1 MACIGGGRCVD
12 INQASPN
19 DLAHLTG
26 IGRTRAE
33 AICEFRDALG
43 GFENVYDLT
52 QVPGIGP
59 HVVECNKNV
68 LLCSTAKQTFAKR
81 VTRSSSTTKRDRS
94 HSHQRH
100 IFRRILTTQKSNKT
114 SRKHKLAGK
123 LETTTT
129 ETTEASPPKKLCT
142 PTKQDRTVRVLPVK
156 SYGRIKTDTS
166 LSQSGEA
173 RCRRTSLCSHPP
185 AGLKEWLQTFHHWG
199 LEEKKYALE
208 EIIDTCEPT
217 LVRHMMGTIEPRFQ
231 RDFISLLPRELALYV
246 LSFLGPKDLLQAA
259 QTCKCWQILCDDNL

>member
-1 MACIGGGRCVD
+1 MLAMACIGSGQSID
-12 INQASPN
+12 INKALPD

-26 IGRTRAE
+26 IGRTKAE
-33 AICEFRDALG
+33 AICEYRDALES
-43 GFENVYDLT
+43 GFNNIYDLT

-68 LLCSTAKQTFAKR
+68 LFCSKSRQALSKR
-81 VTRSSSTTKRDRS
+81 VTRSSSTKRDKS
-94 HSHQRH
+94 HGHQRH
-100 IFRRILTTQKSNKT
+100 IFKRILTTQRTKAP
-114 SRKHKLAGK
+114 RKHKLAGK
-123 LETTTT
+123 PESKT
-129 ETTEASPPKKLCT
+129 ETVLSPPKKLCT
-142 PTKQDRTVRVLPVK
+142 EKPDKTVRILPVK
-156 SYGRIKTDTS
+156 SYGHIKTDTGVC
-166 LSQSGEA
+166 QSGDGI
-173 RCRRTSLCSHPP
+173 CRRTSLCSQPP

-199 LEEKKYALE
+199 LEEKKYVLE

-246 LSFLGPKDLLQAA
+246 LSFLGPKDLLQAT